1 MLRHSL
7 WGLKRKMVDFYSAFS
22 LFTDNENIFNDQV
35 HYNENINVFKVIS
48 LETINMITFRKIVL
62 MSFFNCVKMFPD
74 IISCT
79 ISCFNNV
86 GKAHIHLGLMDDGA
100 ICHINN
106 KYSIYTLS
114 EIDIVNMYV
123 ANQVCNPDYE
133 TINIVCDLL
142 CQGGNAPTNV
152 KINYVSKPANKPKF
166 NFFENKKIN

>member
-1 MLRHSL
+1 
-7 WGLKRKMVDFYSAFS
+7 MVDFYSALS
-22 LFTDNENIFNDQV
+22 LMPFKENNVDVFTGKLNF
-35 HYNENINVFKVIS
+35 
-48 LETINMITFRKIVL
+48 ETINMITFRKIVL
-62 MSFFNCVKMFPD
+62 MTFFNSVKMFPD

-114 EIDIVNMYV
+114 EIDIVNIYV
-123 ANQVCNPDYE
+123 ANQVYNPDYE

-142 CQGGNAPTNV
+142 CQGGNPPTNV
-152 KINYVSKPANKPKF
+152 KIKYVSKPANKPKF
-166 NFFENKKIN
+166 NFFSKTKK